1 MRNLLSWQT
10 SAKAQLNQLSGI
22 KSDISSLK
30 SWKITHD
37 SWAGTQASRISTLEG
52 WRTTQTSTSGKHGS
66 RIGALEDWKKVHDAW
81 AGKQADRIG
90 ALESW
95 KNGHDT
101 WAGKLK
107 EKVDSNTSSINSLLS
122 WKDTHDAWTGKLKE
136 KVDSNTSSINGL
148 SSWKVAH
155 DEFASN
161 LVKRMDTHDDWAG
174 KQAGKLTT
182 LEKRV
187 SELSSGF
194 SDVAIIASINL
205 QGKNNTDLWN
215 AEHYDGGSIN
225 ENDGKAVKLFKI
237 QFQGLKTH
245 ISSMLKTYFGE
256 DGIYTK
262 LMQKPLN
269 RIIDLL
275 ELIEDKEIKVGIP
288 DLTDNFTRL
297 MTLLNTLLGLIKDNH
312 QVIQDLGL
320 KEPST
325 RIIELLEAIRDKEL
339 TVEIPPFEISEIKN
353 MPDVNLS
360 ENGNGWLKTLIKTI
374 GDILKTAIE
383 TLGSVLETAIGEVG
397 ALLRDLLA
405 FLEGLIDD
413 LLRLVVPENLDFMD
427 HKFDST
433 SKTIKLKFGSIFDGI
448 DAFKG
453 MFGSKSV
460 FKDIEINL
468 GKFGNGSFKL
478 PVSVLNDMAPF
489 VKALIT
495 GAVALEFLIDMYK
508 WFHTKGEVIE

>member
-66 RIGALEDWKKVHDAW
+66 RIGALEDSKKVHDAW

-95 KNGHDT
+95 KKGHDT

-107 EKVDSNTSSINSLLS
+107 E
-122 WKDTHDAWTGKLKE
+122 E
-136 KVDSNTSSINGL
+136 VDSNTSSINGL

-161 LVKRMDTHDDWAG
+161 LVKRMDTHDAWAG

-448 DAFKG
+448 EAFKG

-478 PVSVLNDMAPF
+478 PVSILNDMAPF